1 MLRRL
6 GFRSG
11 GLAELAAL
19 CRGERLSGR
28 TAFLTFDDGFAD
40 NATTAMPLLAGYG
53 FFPLVFLLPRHVERG
68 AALDWPEV
76 AAAQAQLPE
85 LMRSMGWTDVE
96 RMVAG
101 GAQFGAH
108 TLTHPHLPQLGDE
121 QLREELAE
129 SRELV
134 AARLGTCEAI
144 AYPFGEWDER
154 VARVAGEVGY
164 SFAFSLPQGPQASGT
179 PLSIPRVNVDR
190 RDRGARFL
198 VKLSAPGRRLLL
210 SDAGERARGLRDR
223 LRSGGGE
230 EGG

>member
-1 MLRRL
+1 MRRL

-19 CRGERLSGR
+19 CRGERLARR
-28 TAFLTFDDGFAD
+28 TAFLTFDDGYAD
-40 NATTAMPLLAGYG
+40 NATTAMPLLVEYG
-53 FFPLVFLLPRHVERG
+53 FFPLVFLLPRHVESG
-68 AALDWPEV
+68 AALAWPEV
-76 AAAQAQLPE
+76 AEAQARLPE
-85 LMRSMGWTDVE
+85 LMRSMGWEEVE
-96 RMVAG
+96 RMAAA

-108 TLTHPHLPQLGDE
+108 TLTHPHLPALGDE

-129 SRELV
+129 SRALV
-134 AARLGTCEAI
+134 AARLGACDSI

-154 VARVAGEVGY
+154 VARAAGEAGY

-179 PLSIPRVNVDR
+179 PLAIPRINVDR

-198 VKLSAPGRRLLL
+198 LKLSAPGRRLLL
-210 SDAGERARGLRDR
+210 SDFGERLRGLRGR
-223 LRSGGGE
+223 GE